1 MIEQINNLVYLI
13 VISGCISA
21 TILMTLE
28 KWKFIEWMQLH
39 SPKWF
44 PSDCYLCMSFW
55 VNNIAITPL
64 FIIDQN
70 YLYLVVPFC
79 ATSITKFLI
88 FK

>member
-1 MIEQINNLVYLI
+1 MSELFYLTI
-13 VISGCISA
+13 LSASLSA
-21 TILMTLE
+21 TILLVLE
-28 KWKFIEWMQLH
+28 NWKFIEWLQQH
-39 SPKWF
+39 SPKWL

-55 VNNIAITPL
+55 INNILITPL

-70 YLYLVVPFC
+70 YLYIVVPFC